1 MTLLS
6 RTVAAFK
13 FQLNKRLKLDI
24 VRISSQQTLMAHL
37 LRVFQTY
44 GIDTVLDVGANEGQ
58 FARLIRKWGY
68 SGEIHSFEPVKSS
81 YSKLSEHASRD
92 RAWRVHNF
100 ALGNKP
106 GTAKINVLHSST
118 LSSMLNINSFATR
131 KWVDDTQF
139 SHQEEVTVR
148 TLDDFIADHDG
159 IANKRIFLKLDTQGY
174 DLEVFRGADRSLD
187 QVCCLLS
194 EVSLIP
200 IYDGMPTYLEA
211 LSAYQSRG
219 FSISG
224 IYPLSKNEG
233 DLSVIEMDCVLV
245 NKRLF
250 SALPQR
256 DSAVLP
262 VGVGWARSSAP
273 R

>member
-6 RTVAAFK
+6 RSVSAVK
-13 FQLNKRLKLDI
+13 FQLNKRLKLDV

-37 LRVFQTY
+37 LRVFQAY
-44 GIDTVLDVGANEGQ
+44 RIDTVLDVGANEGQ

-68 SGEIHSFEPVKSS
+68 GGEIHSFEPVKRPFAR
-81 YSKLSEHASRD
+81 LSEHAGAD
-92 RAWRVHNF
+92 PAWKTHNF

-106 GTAKINVLHSST
+106 GTAKINILHSST
-118 LSSMLNINSFATR
+118 LSSMLTINHFATQ
-131 KWVDDTQF
+131 KWADDTQF

-148 TLDDFIADHDG
+148 TLDDFIADHSG
-159 IANKRIFLKLDTQGY
+159 IADKRIFLKLDTQGY

-187 QVCCLLS
+187 RICCLLS

-211 LSAYQSRG
+211 LSAYQRRG

-233 DLSVIEMDCVLV
+233 DLSIIEMDCVLV

-250 SALPQR
+250 AALPQHE
-256 DSAVLP
+256 
-262 VGVGWARSSAP
+262 AP
-273 R
+273 PIRVDRAKNRASR

>member
-1 MTLLS
+1 LLS
-6 RTVAAFK
+6 RTISAVK

-37 LRVFQTY
+37 LRVFQAY
-44 GIDTVLDVGANEGQ
+44 RIDTVLDVGANEGQ

-68 SGEIHSFEPVKSS
+68 GGEIHSFEPVKRS
-81 YSKLSEHASRD
+81 YGKLSEYAAD
-92 RAWRVHNF
+92 DPAWKAHNF
-100 ALGNKP
+100 ALGNEP
-106 GTAKINVLHSST
+106 GTAKINVLRSST
-118 LSSMLNINSFATR
+118 LSSMLSINKFATQ

-139 SHQEEVTVR
+139 SHQEVVDVR
-148 TLDDFIADHDG
+148 TLDDFITEHHAIAD
-159 IANKRIFLKLDTQGY
+159 KRIFLKLDTQGY
-174 DLEVFRGADRSLD
+174 DLEVFRGADKSLD
-187 QVCCLLS
+187 RICCLLS

-245 NKRLF
+245 NKRL
-250 SALPQR
+250 SPTLPQR
-256 DSAVLP
+256 DSAAQP
-262 VGVGWARSSAP
+262 VGGAWEKSGAAR
-273 R
+273 